1 MNTGPPVILNNAF
14 VLMFSCV
21 CFVYIC
27 AVCLAVCVCVV
38 FVVSLCRVACDLVF
52 ACFCL
57 CSVYMDE
64 SRLLLVDIAGCLST
78 FAICFMF
85 DCDMFDLAV
94 FVCCDFLFFCF

>member
-1 MNTGPPVILNNAF
+1 M
-14 VLMFSCV
+14 CV
-21 CFVYIC
+21 RLF
-27 AVCLAVCVCVV
+27 CLRLRRLPGRVCVCVCAV

-94 FVCCDFLFFCF
+94 FVCFVFLFFCFLFLFFFVFF